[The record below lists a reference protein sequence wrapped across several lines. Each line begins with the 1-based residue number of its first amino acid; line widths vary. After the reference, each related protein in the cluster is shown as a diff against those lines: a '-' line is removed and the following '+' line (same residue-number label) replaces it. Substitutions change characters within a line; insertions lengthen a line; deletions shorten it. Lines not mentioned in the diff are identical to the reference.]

1 MSRTLPFLCALTLA
15 VMVCIDHKE
24 GAAAGIDF
32 NLSGGLHTHEFRQHI
47 ILAQNQVLA
56 VEKHRT
62 GAQLSQLF
70 TVQYIPKH
78 KLLNCFNHYILLQIQ
93 NCFLKFR

>member
-1 MSRTLPFLCALTLA
+1 
-15 VMVCIDHKE
+15 MVCLDHKE
-24 GAAAGIDF
+24 GASAGSDF

-47 ILAQNQVLA
+47 ILAQNQFLA

-62 GAQLSQLF
+62 AAQLSLLL

-78 KLLNCFNHYILLQIQ
+78 KLLNCFNHHIPL
-93 NCFLKFR
+93 